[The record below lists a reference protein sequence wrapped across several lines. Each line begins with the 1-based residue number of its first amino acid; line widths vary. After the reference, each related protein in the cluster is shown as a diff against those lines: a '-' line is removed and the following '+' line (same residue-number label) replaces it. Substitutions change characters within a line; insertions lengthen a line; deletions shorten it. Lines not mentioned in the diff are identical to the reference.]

1 MNIQFLFENGKGSV
15 VDEYGRPEPMDYIVD
30 EEQFRL
36 ETLSSHTQYLAQL
49 PLESEK
55 RIDAMQV
62 EKEAKPNGDVVMR
75 ETSVKRNYTRYSDQD
90 KVRFFKLLFE
100 RCLSAAAAA
109 KQLGIHVRT
118 AQKWAAQYEKD
129 PDSIFEKGRKTGR
142 PRILHDEHK
151 NAILECID
159 ENPSIV
165 LDEVMKK
172 LKQMFTEL
180 KVSKTTFMAW
190 SKKGTAAVVTVP
202 KTRATTTTILGAI
215 SAEGLIK
222 CSLRLPQPP
231 SNKKRKRGYGVGQM
245 SKGTVMEHYIS
256 FLKATMNKMDRF
268 PHMKGHYIVMDN
280 APIHTSENIAKYVE
294 SRGYRC
300 TYLPPYPPELNP
312 IEQFW
317 SVVKSKVKHKKF
329 LEKEAL
335 MTRISGASNSL
346 KLSDFKGILEYQ
358 SRTNEGFVCPTCNKR
373 LASTR
378 RFKDHLKQHDLSLD
392 FTVKNVRSTLDEEN
406 KNKDDTPSDM
416 EEYYDEQLD
425 ALSQLLPPPPL
436 VIDDASVQRK
446 KRKTLSFT
454 ETILAAS
461 DAIATDNQSQQ
472 DKIKLAQV
480 GR

>member
-36 ETLSSHTQYLAQL
+36 EILSSHTQYLFQL

-55 RIDAMQV
+55 RINAMQV
-62 EKEAKPNGDVVMR
+62 EKEAKPNGDVIMR

-109 KQLGIHVRT
+109 TQLGIHVRT
-118 AQKWAAQYEKD
+118 AQKWAKQYEKD
-129 PDSIFEKGRKTGR
+129 PDSIFEKRRKTGR

-151 NAILECID
+151 KAILKCID

-180 KVSKTTFMAW
+180 KVSKTTLFDFVKQHCNLSLKKARLQPKDRNSEEKIQERLDWIRKWEKADMDFTRNCVFLDESAFHISLKRSMAW
-190 SKKGTAAVVTVP
+190 SKKGTPAVVTVL

-231 SNKKRKRGYGVGQM
+231 SNKKRKRGDGIERV
-245 SKGTVMEHYIS
+245 SKGTVTGHYVS
-256 FLKATMNKMDRF
+256 FLKATMDEMDQY
-268 PHMKGHYIVMDN
+268 PHMKGHYLVMDN
-280 APIHTSENIAKYVE
+280 APIHTSEDIAKYVE

-300 TYLPPYPPELNP
+300 VYLPPYSPELNP

-317 SVVKSKVKHKKF
+317 SVVKSKVKRNKF
-329 LEKEAL
+329 LEKETL
-335 MTRISGASNSL
+335 MARITEASNGL
-346 KLSDFKGILEYQ
+346 KLSDFKRIVRY
-358 SRTNEGFVCPTCNKR
+358 SHKC
-373 LASTR
+373 
-378 RFKDHLKQHDLSLD
+378 LD
-392 FTVKNVRSTLDEEN
+392 KCRNR
-406 KNKDDTPSDM
+406 
-416 EEYYDEQLD
+416 Q
-425 ALSQLLPPPPL
+425 AL
-436 VIDDASVQRK
+436 
-446 KRKTLSFT
+446 
-454 ETILAAS
+454 
-461 DAIATDNQSQQ
+461 
-472 DKIKLAQV
+472 
-480 GR
+480 

>member
-1 MNIQFLFENGKGSV
+1 
-15 VDEYGRPEPMDYIVD
+15 
-30 EEQFRL
+30 
-36 ETLSSHTQYLAQL
+36 
-49 PLESEK
+49 
-55 RIDAMQV
+55 
-62 EKEAKPNGDVVMR
+62 
-75 ETSVKRNYTRYSDQD
+75 
-90 KVRFFKLLFE
+90 
-100 RCLSAAAAA
+100 
-109 KQLGIHVRT
+109 
-118 AQKWAAQYEKD
+118 
-129 PDSIFEKGRKTGR
+129 
-142 PRILHDEHK
+142 
-151 NAILECID
+151 
-159 ENPSIV
+159 
-165 LDEVMKK
+165 
-172 LKQMFTEL
+172 
-180 KVSKTTFMAW
+180 MAW

-231 SNKKRKRGYGVGQM
+231 SNKKRKRGYGIGQM

-256 FLKATMNKMDRF
+256 FLKATMDEMDRF

-312 IEQFW
+312 IEQFCL
-317 SVVKSKVKHKKF
+317 KTHKRDFHINKVF
-329 LEKEAL
+329 VGQN
-335 MTRISGASNSL
+335 RIP
-346 KLSDFKGILEYQ
+346 I

-425 ALSQLLPPPPL
+425 ALSQLLPSPPL
-436 VIDDASVQRK
+436 VIDAASVQRK